1 MEQEPPLSYAYH
13 TRNKMATE
21 KINIIIADDHVL
33 FIDGLRAL
41 LKDEA
46 GIAIIDIANDG
57 KELLDIIKLQ
67 PVSLVLLDIKMPKLN
82 GLEAIR
88 YIRQSN
94 RHIKIIILSS
104 YNDDHLV
111 IKAKEY
117 GANGYLLKDC
127 SKEDLLQTIRLVNSG
142 QSCFPYLPPDNTPA
156 FDGKDSFLQHWK
168 LTERELEILQL
179 IGKNYTNQQIGD
191 QLGLTK
197 FTIDT
202 HRKNINQ
209 KLGINNPAGLMKF
222 IVENG
227 L

>member
-1 MEQEPPLSYAYH
+1 MQAQ
-13 TRNKMATE
+13 

-33 FIDGLRAL
+33 FIEGLRLL

-46 GIAIIDIANDG
+46 DIQVTDVASDG
-57 KELLDIIKLQ
+57 KELLDIIDRH
-67 PVSLVLLDIKMPKLN
+67 SADLVLLDIKMPKIN
-82 GLEAIR
+82 GLESIR
-88 YIRQSN
+88 YIRQIN
-94 RHIKIIILSS
+94 RNIKIIILSS

-111 IKAKEY
+111 NKAKEY

-142 QSCFPYLPPDNTPA
+142 QSCFPYLPPQASNDFDSKDN
-156 FDGKDSFLQHWK
+156 FVKQLK
-168 LTERELEILQL
+168 LTERELEILHL
-179 IGKNYTNQQIGD
+179 IGKNYTNQQIAN
-191 QLGLTK
+191 QLGLVK
-197 FTIDT
+197 FTVDT

-209 KLGINNPAGLMKF
+209 KLGINNPAALMKF